1 MTEKSTP
8 LTEDELA
15 AAGLPD
21 EQIKLALKTSAD
33 LLTLLEDLPPDT
45 DGLRLRDIYESEI
58 SS

>member
-1 MTEKSTP
+1 MIEKSTSV
-8 LTEDELA
+8 TEDELA
-15 AAGLPD
+15 AASLPD

>member
-1 MTEKSTP
+1 MEEN
-8 LTEDELA
+8 LV

-33 LLTLLEDLPPDT
+33 LLSLLEDLPPDT
-45 DGLRLRDIYESEI
+45 DGIRLRYIYESEI